1 MSLAAILVLAVGTFA
16 FRIAGPLLAGR
27 YEFSEAAQVWM
38 TSAATTLLAALIA
51 TSTLIQD
58 GGFADWARFTG
69 VAVAVLLVLLK
80 APFPAVVI
88 AAAVTTAVLRQFGVA

>member
-1 MSLAAILVLAVGTFA
+1 MPLVAILVLAAGTFA

-27 YEFSEAAQVWM
+27 YEFSETAQTWM

-58 GGFADWARFTG
+58 GGFAGWARFTG
-69 VAVAVLLVLLK
+69 VAVAVLLVLVK